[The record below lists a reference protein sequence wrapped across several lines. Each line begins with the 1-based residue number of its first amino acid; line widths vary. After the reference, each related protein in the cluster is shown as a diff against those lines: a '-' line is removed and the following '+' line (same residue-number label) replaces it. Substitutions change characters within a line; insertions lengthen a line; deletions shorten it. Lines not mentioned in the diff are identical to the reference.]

1 MVLKPVS
8 VSNVICYIIG
18 GVIAVF
24 GTSFLINYFKTP
36 DSAGGKA
43 ILVISLIMIMLGAY
57 IIFNPTTFA
66 SIIPLI
72 TGVFVLVDALNKI
85 RMALQL
91 KSLNSSNW
99 IQVLICGVIM
109 LILLF

>member
-1 MVLKPVS
+1 MKKIQNISGIIYIVLGLFMVLKPVS

-43 ILVISLIMIMLGAY
+43 ILVISLIMI
-57 IIFNPTTFA
+57 
-66 SIIPLI
+66 
-72 TGVFVLVDALNKI
+72 KI
-85 RMALQL
+85 GRAH
-91 KSLNSSNW
+91 
-99 IQVLICGVIM
+99 V
-109 LILLF
+109 